1 MKLIKPSKLMF
12 GTAGIPISTP
22 KHNTLNGVGYVR
34 ELGLDC
40 MELEFVRSVN
50 IKKELA
56 LDVREVAEKNNVMLT
71 CHGQYYINLNSLE
84 REKVVA
90 SVQRVLNASRIAWLC
105 GAQSVTFH
113 AAYNMKMDATK
124 VYDNVAERIKKI
136 IEVLDEEDNK
146 IWIRPETTGKSTQWG
161 TFQEI
166 VKMSQEF
173 EQVLPCIDFSHVHAR
188 YAGPEGNSKRY
199 NTYSEFSEILSYI
212 EKHLGRSA
220 LNNMHIHVSG
230 IDYGPK
236 GERKHLVL
244 KESDLKYKELMK
256 VFKDFKLKG
265 YVICESPNIE
275 QDALLMQKEYGK
287 I

>member
-1 MKLIKPSKLMF
+1 MF

-22 KHNTLNGVGYVR
+22 NHNTLNGVEYVR
-34 ELGLDC
+34 TLGLDC

-56 LDVREVAEKNNVMLT
+56 IEVRDVAEKNNVMLT
-71 CHGQYYINLNSLE
+71 CHGQYFINLNSLE
-84 REKVVA
+84 KEKVVA
-90 SVQRVLNASRIAWLC
+90 SVQRVLNAARIAWLC

-113 AAYNMKMDATK
+113 AAYNMKMDAAK
-124 VYDNVAERIKKI
+124 VYANVAEKIKKI
-136 IEVLDEEDNK
+136 IKVLDEEDNK
-146 IWIRPETTGKSTQWG
+146 IWIRPETTGKETQWG

-166 VKMSQEF
+166 VKMSKEF

-188 YAGPEGNSKRY
+188 CAGPEKNAKRY
-199 NTYSEFSEILSYI
+199 NTYSEFSEVLSYV
-212 EKHLGRSA
+212 EKELGRDA

-230 IDYGPK
+230 IEYGLK

-244 KESDLKYKELMK
+244 QESDFEYEELMK
-256 VFKDFKLKG
+256 VFKEFKLKG

-275 QDALLMQKEYGK
+275 EDALLMQKTYKALGQS
-287 I
+287 